1 MSDDLIKTQPATDT
15 EPVAVHLLDRSFSFK
30 AVARVVLI
38 TLAILIFVG
47 IIVGILYSLSFLVV
61 LLALSIFLA
70 YLIDPLVKLIRRPF
84 KSANIERFMPRPLAI
99 LISYALVFTLFGFGI
114 AYIAPIVV
122 EQGKEFGNNFPK
134 FANSIQRQANEL
146 NRRFERL
153 RIPDDLQNQINEGA
167 IALGQSVTAAFGS
180 FIISFLSYLPWL
192 VIVPVLTFFFLKDV
206 NTFRISFLRMFPP
219 GRLRDRAGAV
229 LVDINSTLASYAR
242 AMLISVVLIG
252 TICTAGFYAIGLK
265 YAFLLG
271 ILAGIFEFVPLLGP
285 LAIGIIATAS
295 VAFGDSPGLAIYVAA
310 FLLVLRLIHDYVTY
324 PRIIRGNIHLHPLL
338 IIITVLAGEQI
349 AGITGVFLAIPIVA
363 LLTVIYKHILEHQ
376 GSTGILAGL
385 ADTPAEPIPVL
396 EPARSNGSD
405 IPKDQIA

>member
-1 MSDDLIKTQPATDT
+1 MSDNIAKNQPRPD
-15 EPVAVHLLDRSFSFK
+15 EGPLRVHLLDRSFSVK
-30 AVARVVLI
+30 AIARVVLI

-47 IIVGILYSLSFLVV
+47 IVVGIFYSLSFLVV

-84 KSANIERFMPRPLAI
+84 KTAKIERFMPRPLAI

-146 NRRFERL
+146 NRRFQRL
-153 RIPDDLQNQINEGA
+153 RIPDDLQNQINDGA

-180 FIISFLSYLPWL
+180 FVISFLSYLPWL

-206 NTFRISFLRMFPP
+206 NAFRISFLRMFPP
-219 GRLRDRAGAV
+219 GRWRDRADAV
-229 LVDINSTLASYAR
+229 LVDVNSTLASYAR
-242 AMLISVVLIG
+242 AMLISAVLIG

-295 VAFGDSPGLAIYVAA
+295 VAFGDHPGLAIYVAI

-324 PRIIRGNIHLHPLL
+324 PRIIRGKIHLHPLL

-349 AGITGVFLAIPIVA
+349 AGIPGVFLAIPIVA

-385 ADTPAEPIPVL
+385 ADEPSDLPSP
-396 EPARSNGSD
+396 EPTLSDGSD
-405 IPKDQIA
+405 LPKDQIA